1 MIRETKIKGMVIKTF
16 GLEQKDHDIAVD
28 YIKRGNFGDM
38 GKGGYFITIPTEELV
53 RIWID
58 QGEANASFLQDALN
72 NNAEIYTI
80 WEHIF
85 GDAVQAL
92 GDIAVFSED

>member
-1 MIRETKIKGMVIKTF
+1 MIRETKIKGMVVKTF
-16 GLEQKDHDIAVD
+16 GLGQKEHDIAVD
-28 YIKRGNFGDM
+28 RIKRGDFGNM
-38 GKGGYFITIPTEELV
+38 GNYDYFITIPTEELV
-53 RIWID
+53 RNWID
-58 QGEANASFLQDALN
+58 QGEDNASFLQYALN

-85 GDAVQAL
+85 GDAAQAL